1 MSLMRI
7 AVRTAVVQAIKA
19 GLTMAGDHVF
29 DSRIGALDVTVDG
42 SISTREDKPWVVVC
56 TDASTT
62 GNARDG
68 SASPDSF
75 RRAFVP
81 NGWTTLTID
90 TGIASN
96 MMDRDSET
104 GESVLVS
111 GIPVTDD
118 GLELYLDLLARQIGD
133 ALTNPENEWAEA
145 FRRLVQGIHNS
156 ERLRTSDDDKGV
168 RLAAQQLKLT
178 LDLRADPVKGDT
190 EDGRTA
196 VGAFLTVCDK
206 SNDANI
212 QNIARLIRAEVS
224 GAAGDATSIRR
235 RFGHTA
241 AEALALGYVLKSDA
255 PIAGFTLEDARDEP
269 APP

>member
-19 GLTMAGDHVF
+19 GQTMAGDHVF

-42 SISTREDKPWVVVC
+42 AISTREDRPWVVVC
-56 TDASTT
+56 TDASAT
-62 GNARDG
+62 GGGQGGA
-68 SASPDSF
+68 ASPDSF

-96 MMDRDSET
+96 MMDRDPET
-104 GESVLVS
+104 GEAVLVS

-133 ALTNPENEWAEA
+133 TLTDPKNEWSEA
-145 FRRLVQGIHNS
+145 FRRLVQGVQNS
-156 ERLRTSDDDKGV
+156 ERLRTADDDKGV

-190 EDGRTA
+190 EDSGTA
-196 VGAFLTVCDK
+196 IGAFLAVCDR
-206 SNDANI
+206 SDDLNV
-212 QNIARLIRAEVS
+212 QNIARLIRAEVA
-224 GAAGDATSIRR
+224 GATDDVASIRR

-241 AEALALGYVLKSDA
+241 AEANALGYALKSEA

-269 APP
+269 AST